1 MAVTEDMLIKIQV
14 DTSEAVKALSL
25 ISSTIAEVNQSVAS
39 VEKSSAKSSKALTG
53 FGAAAVKM
61 NQALELAQ
69 KGIRLLVGPV
79 LGMVKD
85 FQASQDG
92 VTRLGKTLQIMGSRD
107 VNGTVKHF
115 QDLADQLEQNT
126 TVDGDL
132 VLSLAKMGTSLEL
145 TTAQIDQMIETAI
158 DMAATTGGSV
168 DSAFQALVG
177 TLKGNGKAVGD
188 LSILLQ
194 GLTKEELEAGKG
206 VDVLSEK
213 LKGMGKG
220 EAETFAGR
228 MIQAFKELGNIGK
241 DIGKILSIGLNIE
254 SSGNVLLSTLKLIR
268 EGIEQIRTPAQTTL
282 VYIRATINGL
292 IEAFKAIDFSA
303 LLVQI
308 ENLFKFS
315 LKLGAAI
322 AGLALAM
329 NAQAFGAFLV
339 TLGSTA
345 AAMVKLGIATVAS
358 TANFALMAVSVFT
371 VVTALDVL
379 IANVKNLPKTLATGL
394 TVVRTGF
401 VGLGETLARS
411 VGFNKAAD
419 KLKSEADALA
429 ASAVESGK
437 DLDPGVILEGL
448 NQATAALGGFKKGFN
463 ETTDAASG
471 TMKSV
476 EQFSNATND
485 VPKKIKGMTEEGKK
499 LVQELADSLIKLNK
513 ELSEVGA
520 SEGQKIAINNAE
532 RIRELGLLE
541 QKLAK
546 ERALRPIQIEQLKK
560 AVEVSNAIAAKQ
572 ASEIKKKNL
581 TEEINKTKELAN
593 QIMDMNATT
602 MDRIQME
609 KQAGL
614 DAIAKRREELA
625 LDKEINKE
633 ALAQLDSQEALLE
646 MKSKMAA
653 ERAPN
658 ADFEAA
664 QMAGGNLGASV
675 AQAFQ
680 GPISGMLAG
689 AGAFADAIQGLI
701 DFIPQMLDKI
711 SGIFLSL
718 TELPL
723 KIIEG
728 FSKLSDAILGLVEK
742 FIPRVF
748 EMLAKL
754 PEILISFFDKLP
766 EVFGNLFAKLPDMI
780 LGLAEKF
787 PELVEKLISA
797 IIPALPRIAIDLAKA
812 LITKGPQIAIALAKA
827 MAIEVPK
834 AIVMGLING
843 IKEALGALRD
853 AFKKPFKEAAK
864 ALVPDPKALALGM
877 RQAAKTLTGE
887 ASKLFAVMDL
897 TDAAKGAETAKDLGK
912 KVTDAGKDA
921 LDKLDKTGADFF
933 KGLKAAWQW
942 VMDHIIQPMID
953 GILMVWR
960 MVYENIIKPFFT
972 VLQTIWN
979 GLMEVLKSVWNGLMV
994 VLKAAWDVVMVVFKA
1009 VINYLKAI
1017 WDVVLIAFDAVIKV
1031 LKSVWDTVLVAFQAV
1046 IDVFQAVWGAMMSI
1060 FQSLWGTIQTIWQ
1073 TLMDLFAGKI
1083 SILDAVFK
1091 IGGAIFDHVV
1101 EAFQAVWN
1109 VAQTI
1114 FNSITSVFSSV
1125 FNTAKVYLEGVA
1137 NVFSG
1142 VFNVAKVAF
1151 DGILS
1156 VFGAVV
1162 DAFQRLVGVYLEI
1175 GGKIFDGLKNAFSA
1189 AGNFFADIGGKIW
1202 EGLKNGLSGLKDLLA
1217 GAFNALNPIAIF
1229 EKIFKVDTGA
1239 FGNKGTVEKALGI
1252 DLPFMS
1258 FASGGMVPGQSITD
1272 GDSKMNDKILALLS
1286 PGEAIIPKS
1295 AMKDPVIAKL
1305 INQIIKGELPGYG
1318 FGGYAKQV
1326 VDKGRATIADPVGA
1340 AAQTAS
1346 DTVGVVVDG
1355 VKDLVDPAKLWESVF
1370 GKVSEAIMEIFK
1382 SNKFHEGGEVPAML
1396 KPGEYVINRQ
1406 AAQSIGTP
1414 TLDAINR
1421 GQSTGSQTIN
1431 QTVTLNITTTQPID
1445 ENFIRNKI
1453 YPVVKEQIKRASA
1466 DGQTVVYASGVR
1478 NV

>member
-1 MAVTEDMLIKIQV
+1 MAVTEDMLIKIQA
-14 DTSEAVKALSL
+14 DTNDANKSIRMLSGVLDDVNASLNAVK
-25 ISSTIAEVNQSVAS
+25 
-39 VEKSSAKSSKALTG
+39 KSSESTSKSVGG
-53 FGAAAVKM
+53 FGSAAVKM
-61 NQALELAQ
+61 NQALELAK
-69 KGIRLLVGPV
+69 KGIGLLLGPIRS
-79 LGMVKD
+79 MVQD
-85 FQASQDG
+85 FQQGQDQ
-92 VTRLGKTLQIMGSRD
+92 VIRLGKTLQIMGNRD

-115 QDLADQLEQNT
+115 QDLADQLAENT
-126 TVDGDL
+126 TVDDDV
-132 VLSLAKMGTSLEL
+132 VLSLAKMGASLEL
-145 TTAQIDQMIETAI
+145 TTDQIDKMIETAI

-168 DSAFQALVG
+168 ESAFQALVG

-194 GLTKEELEAGKG
+194 GLSKEELEAGKG

-228 MIQAFKELGNIGK
+228 MIQALKELGNIAK
-241 DIGKILSIGLNIE
+241 DIGKIISDGLMLEGGGDI
-254 SSGNVLLSTLKLIR
+254 LLDTLKMIR
-268 EGIEQIRTPAQTTL
+268 KGIAEIAPIAQTTL

-292 IEAFKAIDFSA
+292 IEGFKAIDFSA
-303 LLVQI
+303 LLEQLN
-308 ENLFKFS
+308 NLLPLILMLS
-315 LKLGAAI
+315 AAI

-329 NAQAFGAFLV
+329 NAQAFGSFLV
-339 TLGSTA
+339 TLSSSA
-345 AAMVKLGIATVAS
+345 AAMVKLGIAS
-358 TANFALMAVSVFT
+358 GL
-371 VVTALDVL
+371 TALKFIL
-379 IANVKNLPKTLATGL
+379 IAGAITTAVVALDFLITNAKKLPQAILAGL
-394 TVVRTGF
+394 AVVATGF
-401 VGLGETLARS
+401 VSAFEGIFRAIGLDS
-411 VGFNKAAD
+411 AAD
-419 KLKSEADALA
+419 DLAKTADQLA
-429 ASAVESGK
+429 ASAVDVS
-437 DLDPGVILEGL
+437 EGL
-448 NQATAALGGFKKGFN
+448 EPGAAIEVLMEAGKAIDGFKKGFTD
-463 ETTDAASG
+463 TTIAAEG
-471 TMKSV
+471 TTKSV
-476 EQFSNATND
+476 EGFANAAAD
-485 VPKKIKGMTEEGKK
+485 VPKKIKGMTDEGKK
-499 LVQELADSLIKLNK
+499 LIQELADSIVKLNK
-513 ELSEVGA
+513 ELNEVGA

-541 QKLAK
+541 QKLTK
-546 ERALRPIQIEQLKK
+546 ERALGPIQKQQLAD
-560 AVEVSNAIAAKQ
+560 AVKISNAIAAKQ

-593 QIMDMNATT
+593 QIIDMNATT

-614 DAIAKRREELA
+614 DSIAKRREELS

-646 MKSKMAA
+646 MRAQMAS
-653 ERAPN
+653 EKAPN

-664 QMAGGNLGASV
+664 QTAGGNLGAGI
-675 AQAFQ
+675 AKAFQ

-711 SGIFLSL
+711 SGIFESL
-718 TELPL
+718 TDLPL
-723 KIIEG
+723 KIMDG
-728 FSKLSDAILGLVEK
+728 FSRLGDAILGLVEK

-766 EVFGNLFAKLPDMI
+766 EVFGNLFSKLPDMI

-834 AIVMGLING
+834 AIIMGLING
-843 IKEALGALRD
+843 IKEALGALKD
-853 AFKKPFKEAAK
+853 AFKKPFKDAAK
-864 ALVPDPKALALGM
+864 LLVPDPKALALGM
-877 RQAAKTLTGE
+877 RNAAKTLTGE

-912 KVTDAGKDA
+912 KVTDAGKA
-921 LDKLDKTGADFF
+921 AMETLDKTGSDFF

-942 VMDHIIQPMID
+942 VMDHIIQPLID
-953 GILMVWR
+953 GILMAWR
-960 MVYENIIKPFFT
+960 MVYDNIIKPFLA
-972 VLQTIWN
+972 VLQTVWN
-979 GLMEVLKSVWNGLMV
+979 GLMEVLKSVWNGLISI
-994 VLKAAWDVVMVVFKA
+994 LKSTWDVVTTIFRA
-1009 VINYLKAI
+1009 VINYLKSI
-1017 WDVVLIAFDAVIKV
+1017 WDVVLIAFDAVVKV
-1031 LKSVWDTVLVAFQAV
+1031 LKSVWDTVLVAFEAV
-1046 IDVFQAVWGAMMSI
+1046 INIFKSIWDGMMAVFQSI
-1060 FQSLWGTIQTIWQ
+1060 WGTIQTIWQ
-1073 TLMDLFAGKI
+1073 TLMDLFSGKI
-1083 SILDAVFK
+1083 NILDAVFK
-1091 IGGAIFDHVV
+1091 IGGAIFDTITV
-1101 EAFQAVWN
+1101 AFQAVFN
-1109 VAQTI
+1109 VAKTYLEGAANI
-1114 FNSITSVFSSV
+1114 FGSV

-1137 NVFSG
+1137 NIFSG
-1142 VFNVAKVAF
+1142 VFNVAKTAF
-1151 DGILS
+1151 EGVLS

-1162 DAFQRLVGVYLEI
+1162 ENLKNLVAVYLEI
-1175 GGKIFDGLKNAFSA
+1175 GGKIFDGLKNAFGA
-1189 AGNFFADIGGKIW
+1189 AGNLFSDLGGKIW

-1229 EKIFKVDTGA
+1229 EKIFRVDTGA

-1326 VDKGRATIADPVGA
+1326 VDKGKATIADPVGA
-1340 AAQTAS
+1340 ATQTAS
-1346 DTVGVVVDG
+1346 DTVGIVVDG
-1355 VKDLVDPAKLWESVF
+1355 IKDLVDPAKLWESVF

-1466 DGQTVVYASGVR
+1466 DGQTVVYSSGVR